1 MSVSLMSQK
10 LMENNPGMSR
20 SAAWSSALLSKIQ
33 DDYSNKLGVN
43 IGGEFRESFKAA
55 CEQQDKFQLIL
66 QKRRLEISYHINAN
80 PVYEE
85 HQLKNGC
92 YVILGD
98 RPVRLTLVRAW
109 ESLSFFSKIK
119 LILCLAW
126 SSIKQPSAKELQEWI
141 ESIMNDPNN
150 DVLSKSI
157 EELSQHFPTISET
170 IIKERDRYMAAKL
183 VQTSRLLGA
192 LTSEDGK
199 ERTIVAI
206 VGAGHCPGMIELL
219 NEYCR
224 RGSLKGSSP
233 EEVITQVVETRNS
246 KVEKCNDT
254 KSLVDD
260 IVFMSTS

>member
-1 MSVSLMSQK
+1 M
-10 LMENNPGMSR
+10 
-20 SAAWSSALLSKIQ
+20 
-33 DDYSNKLGVN
+33 
-43 IGGEFRESFKAA
+43 
-55 CEQQDKFQLIL
+55 IL

-199 ERTIVAI
+199 ERTI
-206 VGAGHCPGMIELL
+206 GMI
-219 NEYCR
+219 C
-224 RGSLKGSSP
+224 
-233 EEVITQVVETRNS
+233 
-246 KVEKCNDT
+246 
-254 KSLVDD
+254 LVMCF
-260 IVFMSTS
+260 IFV